1 MRGDGTDILRRLR
14 LALPRRWFADDAPVL
29 DALLSG
35 LASPWSQLYALLQ
48 EVRRQSRIATATGAF
63 LDGAGTDLFGGTLPR
78 RAGEAD
84 DAYRARIARALRRAR
99 ATRAG
104 LLDAAAEAGST
115 AQVFEPARPAD
126 TGVYNGPGL
135 AWGVAGGWGSL
146 QMPLECLVTLQPD
159 TPDARAALV
168 AALPAGGAAWVRGA

>member
-1 MRGDGTDILRRLR
+1 M
-14 LALPRRWFADDAPVL
+14 PHAP
-29 DALLSG
+29 
-35 LASPWSQLYALLQ
+35 
-48 EVRRQSRIATATGAF
+48 
-63 LDGAGTDLFGGTLPR
+63 
-78 RAGEAD
+78 
-84 DAYRARIARALRRAR
+84 
-99 ATRAG
+99 G

-115 AQVFEPARPAD
+115 AQVFEPARPPD

-159 TPDARAALV
+159 TPEARAALA